1 MFVELRGLF
10 ADVFQRQGY
19 HKHSIFASFITERQI
34 SVNLFP
40 CVKMEDNLSAVF
52 FPSTKKTLNGKTQEK
67 SGKKE
72 ITDLKVIFSF
82 INYFLFFDSHQLFLT
97 YQNFQDFFHFKLSL
111 HTEFFNKLTTSSWL
125 FDSMGTRASS
135 AQTHL
140 GSYFWCSLAA
150 RSLPFACPEPSRVG
164 TGCPEDGNAVLGAQR
179 MGT

>member
-1 MFVELRGLF
+1 MG
-10 ADVFQRQGY
+10 
-19 HKHSIFASFITERQI
+19 K
-34 SVNLFP
+34 P
-40 CVKMEDNLSAVF
+40 
-52 FPSTKKTLNGKTQEK
+52 KKSLE
-67 SGKKE
+67 KKE

-150 RSLPFACPEPSRVG
+150 RSLPFARPEPSRVG
-164 TGCPEDGNAVLGAQR
+164 TGYPEDGNAVLGAQR